1 MRRADSRF
9 ANLASVISAS
19 FRKRFLSDP
28 KDPNAFEGPV
38 AVWHGPEEYHD
49 TVDETPTKIT
59 DRTILVMLGAGPIG
73 YPGAAEVANI
83 QPPAELIK
91 AGINELPTLSDG
103 RQSGTSASPS
113 ILHCSPEAALNSN
126 LALLKNGDI
135 VRVDLNTRRVDV
147 KLSTEELAQRRK
159 EMGDFK
165 YPDHQTPWQK
175 MYRDQ
180 VSQLNEGMVLQPA
193 VEFQRVAQVGAG
205 VPRDNH

>member
-1 MRRADSRF
+1 M
-9 ANLASVISAS
+9 
-19 FRKRFLSDP
+19 
-28 KDPNAFEGPV
+28 AFEGPV

-49 TVDETPTKIT
+49 TIDKSPTEIT

-73 YPGAAEVANI
+73 YPGAAEVANV

-91 AGINELPTLSDG
+91 AGITELPTLSDG

-135 VRVDLNTRRVDV
+135 VRVDLNKRRVDV
-147 KLSTEELAQRRK
+147 KLSNEELARRRK

-165 YPDHQTPWQK
+165 YPAHQTPWQK
-175 MYRDQ
+175 MYREQ

-193 VEFQRVAQVGAG
+193 VEFQKVAQVGNG